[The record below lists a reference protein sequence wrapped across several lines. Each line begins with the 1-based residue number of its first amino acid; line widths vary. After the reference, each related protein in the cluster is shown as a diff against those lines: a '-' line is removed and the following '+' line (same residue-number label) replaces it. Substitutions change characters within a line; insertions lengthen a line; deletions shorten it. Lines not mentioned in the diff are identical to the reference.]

1 MVWTVYNCPY
11 KQPLIL
17 KPPGRNI
24 MEITLSSGKTVEVTV
39 KEFVPRIFT
48 KEEYDALIQKAG
60 A

>member
-1 MVWTVYNCPY
+1 
-11 KQPLIL
+11 
-17 KPPGRNI
+17 